1 MHPYIKNT
9 ALLVILVVFTIF
21 FIIWSNL
28 VVLDEM
34 SRVQGVVIPSSKEKV
49 IQSEFNGR
57 LVEIKVKLGDKL
69 NKNDLVAR
77 VSDEEIIEDQK
88 TNKEDYLRAKAS
100 IRRIEAIRSLKI
112 PSFDSKFVKEELEDR
127 ADIALE
133 QIEIAQTSLA
143 SYNEELLLINNQRDQ
158 ILQKIKDSKNELIS
172 IRESVKLVQD
182 EKQIIEPMVKKGYE
196 PKLRLVQILQKLQDS
211 KAKETK
217 LNNQISLLALSNEEL
232 DTKIKKLRSDYLA
245 TLAIEFSE
253 TQSIKTKAEA
263 ALKKVNRRIGA
274 SNILSPEDGV
284 ITSLDVTT
292 PGQVIGAGQILATLV
307 PISDELII
315 EAKLPPGDINY
326 VSVGQK
332 ANVMLSA
339 YDARSYGKL
348 IGEVSKIGSNTIK
361 DELDGSNY
369 YPIFIEVKDKR
380 FDMAKDTEAEFIPGM
395 EASVEL
401 VGEKRSI
408 AQYLTSPFAKMG
420 SEAFREK

>member
-1 MHPYIKNT
+1 MHPYIRNT
-9 ALLVILVVFTIF
+9 ALLIILTIFTIF
-21 FIIWSNL
+21 LVIWSNL
-28 VVLDEM
+28 VVLDEL

-57 LVEIKVKLGDKL
+57 LVEINIKLGDKL

-88 TNKEDYLRAKAS
+88 TNSEDYLRAKAS
-100 IRRIEAIRSLKI
+100 IKRIESLRSLKI
-112 PSFDSKFVKEELEDR
+112 PTFDSKFVKEELENR

-133 QIEIAQTSLA
+133 QIEIAQTTLA
-143 SYNEELLLINNQRDQ
+143 SYNEELLLIKNQRDQ

-217 LNNQISLLALSNEEL
+217 LNNQISLLSLSNEEL
-232 DTKIKKLRSDYLA
+232 DTKIKKLKSDFLA
-245 TLAIEFSE
+245 NLAVEFAE
-253 TQSIKTKAEA
+253 TQSSKTRAEA
-263 ALKKVNRRIGA
+263 ALSKVNRRIGA
-274 SNILSPEDGV
+274 SNILAPEDGI

-292 PGQVIGAGQILATLV
+292 PGQVIGAGQVLATLV
-307 PISDELII
+307 PISDDLII

-339 YDARSYGKL
+339 YDARVYGKL
-348 IGEVSKIGSNTIK
+348 IGEVTKIGSNTIT
-361 DELDGSNY
+361 DEKDGSNF
-369 YPIFIEVKDKR
+369 YPIFIEVKNKR
-380 FDMAKDTEAEFIPGM
+380 FDMAKDQLAEFIPGM

-408 AQYLTSPFAKMG
+408 AQYLTSPFAKMS